1 MRRMIAA
8 LPGPLQTREVPVRDA
23 VVGSEGTSPSDQQE
37 ATQAMKNT
45 FLDDTTRALRELE
58 RRQQQRARLDLRAQR
73 AFDQALGQH
82 DRSLAGAAAI
92 EGTAWRGLLA
102 VPGMTVSTAAALCG
116 VSMATV
122 HRRMKEAGD
131 ER

>member
-1 MRRMIAA
+1 
-8 LPGPLQTREVPVRDA
+8 V
-23 VVGSEGTSPSDQQE
+23 
-37 ATQAMKNT
+37 KNT
-45 FLDDTTRALRELE
+45 FLDDTTNALHELE

-73 AFDQALGQH
+73 AFEEARDQH
-82 DRSLAGAAAI
+82 DKRLADAAAI
-92 EGTAWRGLLA
+92 EGAAWRSLLA

-116 VSMATV
+116 VSVATV